1 MQIRKHHILYNR
13 VLGKRGI
20 QIQIIS
26 PFLLIRRDEFA
37 MDRTK
42 RVDYGFGIF
51 CLKLIYYSL
60 LFRAWW
66 MVCLHI
72 YI

>member
-1 MQIRKHHILYNR
+1 MQIRKHILYNR

-51 CLKLIYYSL
+51 C
-60 LFRAWW
+60 
-66 MVCLHI
+66 
-72 YI
+72 

>member
-1 MQIRKHHILYNR
+1 MQIRKHIYYNR

-26 PFLLIRRDEFA
+26 PFLLIHRDEFA

-51 CLKLIYYSL
+51 CLELIYILYY
-60 LFRAWW
+60 FEHGG
-66 MVCLHI
+66 M
-72 YI
+72 